1 MALSSGVNLGVPQG
15 SVLSPLL
22 FSIFMLPLG
31 FKYGVNLLCHFVC
44 WLWSIFFIFLLH
56 NWSIVQ
62 FRTSYCFE
70 EKIKHI
76 AVFQTFTFFSCCTHL
91 DFYIIK
97 ETGSKHISDSDR
109 TTRLTQTL
117 WHKEGCRKFG
127 EFWGMF
133 MQREI
138 RSFGTKKSTFEK
150 Q

>member
-44 WLWSIFFIFLLH
+44 CLWSIFFFFLLVYCTISYIILFWGE
-56 NWSIVQ
+56 NKTYCSI
-62 FRTSYCFE
+62 SNIY
-70 EKIKHI
+70 I
-76 AVFQTFTFFSCCTHL
+76 FSCCTHL

-133 MQREI
+133 MLPNM
-138 RSFGTKKSTFEK
+138 
-150 Q
+150 